1 MKEEFEL
8 IRELSIGHLIK
19 RQAEISQI
27 LKQIDNKSPVHYFDL
42 VMESSR
48 INLEIINFYK
58 DYNTNLSKDIQS
70 KDND

>member
-19 RQAEISQI
+19 RQAELSQI
-27 LKQIDNKSPVHYFDL
+27 LKNIDNKNPVHYFDL
-42 VMESSR
+42 AMESSR

-58 DYNTNLSKDIQS
+58 DYNTNLHKDHCG